1 LTENSKNTIKCHK
14 YARNVLE
21 TIGQPQKTPQKAV
34 GDLEIAKKN
43 SDFTGKPLST
53 TAQGTMTTNHHE
65 TTPFWM
71 LFYI

>member
-1 LTENSKNTIKCHK
+1 
-14 YARNVLE
+14 VLE

-34 GDLEIAKKN
+34 GDLEIAKKI

-65 TTPFWM
+65 NDAVLDAF
-71 LFYI
+71 LYLINIYLYNYI